1 MSPLRP
7 RRGRSSHPTSRLMDS
22 HAFLQNLAVVLC
34 VAAVATVVFQRLRQP
49 VVFGYLLAGMIIG
62 PHIQIPLVADP
73 QTVRALS
80 ELGVILLMFS
90 LGLEFSIRKLV
101 QVSQKA
107 GAVALFECSMM
118 ISIGYLV
125 GQMLGFTRMESVFTG
140 AITGISSTTII
151 VKAFQ
156 EQKVKGRVTE
166 LVFGILIIEDL
177 IAIFLL
183 AILTTVSRSGA
194 VSPRDVLLTAM
205 RLAMF
210 LAALI
215 GFGILIVPRA
225 IRAVQK
231 LGQPETTLVASI
243 GICFAAALLALS
255 FGYSVALGAFIAGSL
270 VAESGHEAEI
280 ETLVRPVRDMFAAI
294 FFVSV
299 GMIIDPTALTEH
311 WRAVLALTLAVIIGK
326 VLAVTIGA
334 FLAGHGRRT
343 AMKAGMSLAQ
353 IGEFSFIIASV
364 GVASGV
370 IRTWLYPVAIA
381 VSAITTL
388 TTPLLIKLSNRAAA
402 SIDHWLPEPIQT
414 VAALYGSWIE
424 RVRSAPRAPI
434 ERSATKRIIRII
446 LLDGALITAV
456 VIGVDVEID
465 RLSEIVGNMTGMPAA
480 RVRFIVVLTAG
491 LITVPLIYGLITSAK
506 ALGRNLARRAFADAQ
521 KGKVD
526 PADAPRRAL
535 VILVQLAVVLAVG
548 IPVVAITQ
556 PFLPPHQGAF
566 VLALLTLLL
575 LAALWKNASNLQG
588 HARAGAQIIAS
599 ALANQMAS
607 VDGTSDET
615 TLLEDVNAV
624 LPGLGEPIA
633 IRVVPQSIAVGRS
646 LAELNLRGAT
656 GATILAIRRGT
667 QQIPTPLGRE
677 VIRADDVVAVAGA
690 HDALAIAR
698 AIFAPDLSRIRDD
711 IEGAEIQAELEAL
724 NDALLVDQKRTPRSF
739 LP

>member
-1 MSPLRP
+1 
-7 RRGRSSHPTSRLMDS
+7 MDS

-62 PHIQIPLVADP
+62 PHISIPLVADP

-107 GAVALFECSMM
+107 GAVALFECTIMVSV
-118 ISIGYLV
+118 GYLV
-125 GQMLGFTRMESVFTG
+125 GQMLGFTRMESIFTG

-156 EQKVKGRVTE
+156 EQKVRGRVTE

-183 AILTTVSRSGA
+183 TILTTVSRSGA
-194 VSPRDVLLTAM
+194 LSPMEILLTAM

-210 LAALI
+210 LTALI
-215 GFGILIVPRA
+215 GFGILTVPRA

-243 GICFAAALLALS
+243 GICFAAALLAQS

-270 VAESGHEAEI
+270 VAESGQQVEI
-280 ETLVRPVRDMFAAI
+280 EHLIRPVRDMFAAI

-299 GMIIDPTALTEH
+299 GMMIDPMALTEH

-326 VLAVTIGA
+326 VLAVTTGA

-370 IRTWLYPVAIA
+370 VRGWLYPVAIA

-414 VAALYGSWIE
+414 VTALYGSWIE
-424 RVRSAPRAPI
+424 RVRNAPRVPT
-434 ERSATKRIIRII
+434 ERSATNRIIRII
-446 LLDGALITAV
+446 LLDAALITAV
-456 VIGVDVEID
+456 VIGVDIEID
-465 RLSEIVGNMTGMPAA
+465 RLSVIVGNMTGMAPE
-480 RVRFIVVLTAG
+480 RVRFMVVLIAG
-491 LITVPLIYGLITSAK
+491 LITVPLGYGLITSAK
-506 ALGRNLARRAFADAQ
+506 ALGNNLARRAFAEAK

-575 LAALWKNASNLQG
+575 LAALWRNAANLQG

-599 ALANQMAS
+599 ALAHQMAS
-607 VDGTSDET
+607 TDGASDET

-624 LPGLGEPIA
+624 LPGLGEPVA
-633 IRVVPQSIAVGRS
+633 IRVVPQSIAVGKS
-646 LAELNLRGAT
+646 LTQLNLRGAT
-656 GATILAIRRGT
+656 GATVLAIRRGT
-667 QQIPTPLGRE
+667 TQIPTPLGRE
-677 VIRADDVVAVAGA
+677 VIQANDVVAVAGA
-690 HDALAIAR
+690 RDALAVAR
-698 AIFAPDLSRIRDD
+698 AIFAPDLARIRDD
-711 IEGAEIQAELEAL
+711 MEGAEIQSELEAL

>member
-1 MSPLRP
+1 
-7 RRGRSSHPTSRLMDS
+7 MDP
-22 HAFLQNLAVVLC
+22 HVFLQNLAVVLC
-34 VAAVATVVFQRLRQP
+34 VAAVATVVFQRLHQP

-62 PHIQIPLVADP
+62 PHIPIPFVADP
-73 QTVRALS
+73 ETVRALS

-101 QVSQKA
+101 LVSQKA
-107 GAVALFECSMM
+107 GAVALFECSVMV
-118 ISIGYLV
+118 SVGYLI
-125 GQMLGFTRMESVFTG
+125 GQMLGFTRMESIFTG

-183 AILTTVSRSGA
+183 TILTTISRSGA
-194 VSPRDVLLTAM
+194 VSPTDVVLTAI
-205 RLAMF
+205 RLTMF
-210 LAALI
+210 LTALI
-215 GFGILIVPRA
+215 GFGILTVPRA
-225 IRAVQK
+225 IRAVHK
-231 LGQPETTLVASI
+231 IGQPETMLVASI

-270 VAESGHEAEI
+270 VAESGHEIEI

-299 GMIIDPTALTEH
+299 GMIIDPKALTEH
-311 WRAVLALTLAVIIGK
+311 WGAVLALTLAVIIGK
-326 VLAVTIGA
+326 VLAVTVGA

-364 GVASGV
+364 GVTSGV
-370 IRTWLYPVAIA
+370 VRSWLYAVTIA

-388 TTPLLIKLSNRAAA
+388 TTPLLIKLSNKAAA

-424 RVRSAPRAPI
+424 RVRNSPRAPT
-434 ERSATKRIIRII
+434 ERSATNRIIRII
-446 LLDGALITAV
+446 LVDGALIAAV
-456 VIGVDVEID
+456 VIGVNLELG
-465 RLSEIVGNMTGMPAA
+465 RLSQILSNMTGIPST
-480 RVRFIVVLTAG
+480 RLRFVVVLIAG
-491 LITVPLIYGLITSAK
+491 LITVPLIYGLTTSAR
-506 ALGRNLARRAFADAQ
+506 ALGNRLARRAFADVQ

-548 IPVVAITQ
+548 IPMVAITQ

-575 LAALWKNASNLQG
+575 LVALWRNASNLQG

-599 ALANQMAS
+599 ALAHQMAS

-615 TLLEDVNAV
+615 KLLEDVNAV
-624 LPGLGEPIA
+624 LPGLGEPVA
-633 IRVVPQSIAVGRS
+633 IRVVPQSIAVGKS
-646 LAELNLRGAT
+646 LAQLNLRGAT
-656 GATILAIRRGT
+656 GATVLAIRRGT

-677 VIRADDVVAVAGA
+677 VILAGDVVAVAGA
-690 HDALAIAR
+690 RDALAVAR
-698 AIFAPDLSRIRDD
+698 AIFAPDLSRIKDD
-711 IEGAEIQAELEAL
+711 IEGAEIQSELEAL

>member
-1 MSPLRP
+1 
-7 RRGRSSHPTSRLMDS
+7 MDP

-34 VAAVATVVFQRLRQP
+34 VAAVATVLFQRLHQP
-49 VVFGYLLAGMIIG
+49 VIFGYLLAGMIIG
-62 PHIQIPLVADP
+62 PHIRIPLVADP

-107 GAVALFECSMM
+107 GAVALFECSIMV
-118 ISIGYLV
+118 SVGYLV
-125 GQMLGFTRMESVFTG
+125 GQMLGLTRMESIFVG
-140 AITGISSTTII
+140 AIVGISSTTII

-183 AILTTVSRSGA
+183 TILTTISRSGA
-194 VSPRDVLLTAM
+194 VSPTDILVTAM

-215 GFGILIVPRA
+215 GFGILTVPRA

-243 GICFAAALLALS
+243 GICFAAALIALA

-270 VAESGHEAEI
+270 VAESGHESEI
-280 ETLVRPVRDMFAAI
+280 EALVRPVRDMFAAI

-299 GMIIDPTALTEH
+299 GMIIDPAALTEH
-311 WRAVLALTLAVIIGK
+311 WKAVLALTLAVIVGK
-326 VLAVTIGA
+326 VLAVTVGS

-370 IRTWLYPVAIA
+370 VRSWLYPVAIG

-402 SIDHWLPEPIQT
+402 SIDRWLPEPIQT

-424 RVRSAPRAPI
+424 RVRSSPRVPT
-434 ERSATKRIIRII
+434 ERSATNRNIRII
-446 LLDGALITAV
+446 LLDGALITTV
-456 VIGVDVEID
+456 VIGVDVEVD
-465 RLSEIVGNMTGMPAA
+465 RLSRILGDLTGMTPD
-480 RVRFIVVLTAG
+480 RVRFMVVLIAG
-491 LITVPLIYGLITSAK
+491 LVTVPLIFGLITSAR
-506 ALGRNLARRAFADAQ
+506 ALGNRLARRAFADAQ

-535 VILVQLAVVLAVG
+535 VILIQVAVVLAVG
-548 IPVVAITQ
+548 IPVVAITE
-556 PFLPPHQGAF
+556 PFLPPYQGAF
-566 VLALLTLLL
+566 VLAVLMLLL
-575 LAALWKNASNLQG
+575 LVALWRNASNLQG

-607 VDGTSDET
+607 IDGASDET
-615 TLLEDVNAV
+615 TLLEDVNAI
-624 LPGLGEPIA
+624 LPGLGEPVA
-633 IRVVPQSIAVGRS
+633 IRVIPQSIAVGKS
-646 LAELNLRGAT
+646 LAQLNLRGAT
-656 GATILAIRRGT
+656 GATVLAIRRGAE
-667 QQIPTPLGRE
+667 QIPTPLGRE
-677 VIRADDVVAVAGA
+677 VIRANDVVAVAGA
-690 HDALAIAR
+690 HDALAVAR
-698 AIFAPDLSRIRDD
+698 AIFSPDLSRARDEL
-711 IEGAEIQAELEAL
+711 EGAEIQSELEAL
-724 NDALLVDQKRTPRSF
+724 NDALLVEQKRTPRSF

>member
-1 MSPLRP
+1 
-7 RRGRSSHPTSRLMDS
+7 MDP

-34 VAAVATVVFQRLRQP
+34 VAAVATVLFQRLHQP

-62 PHIQIPLVADP
+62 PHIRIPLVADP

-90 LGLEFSIRKLV
+90 LGLEFSVRKLV

-107 GAVALFECSMM
+107 GAVALFECSIMV
-118 ISIGYLV
+118 SVGYLV
-125 GQMLGFTRMESVFTG
+125 GQMLGLTRMESIFVG
-140 AITGISSTTII
+140 AIVGISSTTII

-183 AILTTVSRSGA
+183 TILTTISRSGA
-194 VSPRDVLLTAM
+194 VSPTDILVTAM

-225 IRAVQK
+225 IRAVQR

-243 GICFAAALLALS
+243 GICFAAALIALA

-270 VAESGHEAEI
+270 VAESGHEIEI

-299 GMIIDPTALTEH
+299 GMIIDPAALTEH
-311 WRAVLALTLAVIIGK
+311 WKAVVALTLAVIIGK

-370 IRTWLYPVAIA
+370 LRGWLYPVAIG

-402 SIDHWLPEPIQT
+402 SIDRWLPEPIQT

-424 RVRSAPRAPI
+424 RVRNSPRVPT
-434 ERSATKRIIRII
+434 ERSATNRTIRII
-446 LLDGALITAV
+446 LLDGALITTV

-465 RLSEIVGNMTGMPAA
+465 RLSQILGNLTGMTAD
-480 RVRFIVVLTAG
+480 RVRFMVVLIAG
-491 LITVPLIYGLITSAK
+491 LVTVPLIYGLITSAR
-506 ALGRNLARRAFADAQ
+506 ALGNRLARRAFADAQ

-535 VILVQLAVVLAVG
+535 VILVQVAVVLAVG
-548 IPVVAITQ
+548 IPVVAITE
-556 PFLPPHQGAF
+556 PFLPPYQGAF
-566 VLALLTLLL
+566 VLAVVILLL
-575 LAALWKNASNLQG
+575 LVALWRNASNLQG

-615 TLLEDVNAV
+615 TLLEDVNAI
-624 LPGLGEPIA
+624 LPGLGEPVA
-633 IRVVPQSIAVGRS
+633 IRVIPQSIAVGKS
-646 LAELNLRGAT
+646 LAQLNLRGAT
-656 GATILAIRRGT
+656 GATVLAIRRGT
-667 QQIPTPLGRE
+667 EQIPTPLGRE
-677 VIRADDVVAVAGA
+677 VIHANDVVAVAGA
-690 HDALAIAR
+690 HDALAVAR
-698 AIFAPDLSRIRDD
+698 AIFSPDLTRVRDD
-711 IEGAEIQAELEAL
+711 MEGAEIQSELEAL
-724 NDALLVDQKRTPRSF
+724 NDALLVEQKRTPRSF

>member
-1 MSPLRP
+1 
-7 RRGRSSHPTSRLMDS
+7 MDS

-62 PHIQIPLVADP
+62 PHISIPLVADP

-107 GAVALFECSMM
+107 GAVALFECTIMVSV
-118 ISIGYLV
+118 GYLV
-125 GQMLGFTRMESVFTG
+125 GQMLGFTRMESIFTG

-183 AILTTVSRSGA
+183 TILTTVSRSGA
-194 VSPRDVLLTAM
+194 LSPTEILLTAM
-205 RLAMF
+205 RLVMF
-210 LAALI
+210 LTALI
-215 GFGILIVPRA
+215 GFGILTVPRA

-243 GICFAAALLALS
+243 GICFAAALLAQS

-270 VAESGHEAEI
+270 VAESGQQVEI
-280 ETLVRPVRDMFAAI
+280 EHLIRPVRDMFAAI

-299 GMIIDPTALTEH
+299 GMMIDPMALTEH

-326 VLAVTIGA
+326 VLAVTTGA

-370 IRTWLYPVAIA
+370 VSGWLYPVAIA

-424 RVRSAPRAPI
+424 RVRNAPRAPT
-434 ERSATKRIIRII
+434 ERSATNRILRII
-446 LLDGALITAV
+446 LLDAALITAI
-456 VIGVDVEID
+456 VIGVDIEID
-465 RLSEIVGNMTGMPAA
+465 RLSVIVGNMTGMAPEQ
-480 RVRFIVVLTAG
+480 VRFMVVLIAG
-491 LITVPLIYGLITSAK
+491 LITVPLGFGLITSAK
-506 ALGRNLARRAFADAQ
+506 ALGNHLARRAFAEAK

-575 LAALWKNASNLQG
+575 LTALWRNAANLQG

-599 ALANQMAS
+599 ALAHQMAS
-607 VDGTSDET
+607 TDGASDET

-624 LPGLGEPIA
+624 LPGLGEPVA
-633 IRVVPQSIAVGRS
+633 IRVVPQSIAVGKS
-646 LAELNLRGAT
+646 LAQLNLRGAT
-656 GATILAIRRGT
+656 GATVLAIRRGT
-667 QQIPTPLGRE
+667 TQIPTPLGRE
-677 VIRADDVVAVAGA
+677 VIHANDVVAVAGA
-690 HDALAIAR
+690 RDALAVAR
-698 AIFAPDLSRIRDD
+698 AIFAPDLARIRDD
-711 IEGAEIQAELEAL
+711 MEGAEIQSELEAL
-724 NDALLVDQKRTPRSF
+724 NDALLVDQRRTPRSF

>member
-1 MSPLRP
+1 
-7 RRGRSSHPTSRLMDS
+7 MDP

-34 VAAVATVVFQRLRQP
+34 VAAVATVLFQRLHQP

-62 PHIQIPLVADP
+62 PHIRIPLVADP

-107 GAVALFECSMM
+107 GAVALFECTIMVSV
-118 ISIGYLV
+118 GYLI
-125 GQMLGFTRMESVFTG
+125 GQMLGLTRMESVFVG
-140 AITGISSTTII
+140 AIVGISSTTII

-183 AILTTVSRSGA
+183 TILTTISRSGA
-194 VSPRDVLLTAM
+194 VSPTDVLVTAM

-231 LGQPETTLVASI
+231 LGQQETTLVASI
-243 GICFAAALLALS
+243 GICFAAALIALA

-270 VAESGHEAEI
+270 VAESGHEVEI
-280 ETLVRPVRDMFAAI
+280 ETLVRPVRDMFAAV

-299 GMIIDPTALTEH
+299 GMIIDPTALIEH
-311 WRAVLALTLAVIIGK
+311 WKAVVVLTLAVIIGK

-370 IRTWLYPVAIA
+370 VRTWLYPVAIG

-402 SIDHWLPEPIQT
+402 SIDRWLPEPIQT

-424 RVRSAPRAPI
+424 RVRNSPRVPT
-434 ERSATKRIIRII
+434 ERSGTNRNIRII
-446 LLDGALITAV
+446 LLDAALIITV

-465 RLSEIVGNMTGMPAA
+465 RLSEILGNLTGMPAD
-480 RVRFIVVLTAG
+480 RVRFVVVLIAG
-491 LITVPLIYGLITSAK
+491 LVTVPLIYGLITSAR
-506 ALGRNLARRAFADAQ
+506 ALGNRLARRAFADAQ

-535 VILVQLAVVLAVG
+535 VILVQVAVVLAVG
-548 IPVVAITQ
+548 IPVVAITE
-556 PFLPPHQGAF
+556 PFLPPYQGAF
-566 VLALLTLLL
+566 VLVVLILLL
-575 LAALWKNASNLQG
+575 LIALWRNASNLQG

-607 VDGTSDET
+607 VDGASDDPR
-615 TLLEDVNAV
+615 LLEDVNAI
-624 LPGLGEPIA
+624 LPGLGEPVA
-633 IRVVPQSIAVGRS
+633 IRVIPQSIAVGKS
-646 LAELNLRGAT
+646 LSQLNLRGAT
-656 GATILAIRRGT
+656 GATVLAIRRGSE
-667 QQIPTPLGRE
+667 QIPTPLGRE
-677 VIRADDVVAVAGA
+677 VIRANDVVAVAGA
-690 HDALAIAR
+690 HDALAVAR
-698 AIFAPDLSRIRDD
+698 AIFSPDLTRIRDD
-711 IEGAEIQAELEAL
+711 IEGAEIQSELEAL
-724 NDALLVDQKRTPRSF
+724 NDALLVEQRRTPRSF

>member
-1 MSPLRP
+1 
-7 RRGRSSHPTSRLMDS
+7 MDS
-22 HAFLQNLAVVLC
+22 HSFLQNLAIVLC

-49 VVFGYLLAGMIIG
+49 VVFGYLLAGTIIG
-62 PHIQIPLVADP
+62 PHTSIPLVADL

-80 ELGVILLMFS
+80 ELGVILLLFS

-101 QVSQKA
+101 LVSQKA
-107 GAVALFECSMM
+107 GAVALFECTVMVSV
-118 ISIGYLV
+118 GYLV
-125 GQMLGFTRMESVFTG
+125 GQMLGFTRMESIFAG
-140 AITGISSTTII
+140 AIVGISSTTII

-183 AILTTVSRSGA
+183 TILTTIARSGA
-194 VSPRDVLLTAM
+194 VSPADVGLTAV

-210 LAALI
+210 LAGLI
-215 GFGILIVPRA
+215 GFGLLTVPRA
-225 IRAVQK
+225 VRAVRR
-231 LGQPETTLVASI
+231 LGNPETTLVASI

-270 VAESGHEAEI
+270 VAESGHEVEI
-280 ETLVRPVRDMFAAI
+280 EALVRPVRDMFAAI

-299 GMIIDPTALTEH
+299 GMMIDPTALTEH

-326 VLAVTIGA
+326 VLAVTTGA

-370 IRTWLYPVAIA
+370 IGGWMYPVAIA

-388 TTPLLIKLSNRAAA
+388 TTPLLIKLSNRAAG

-414 VAALYGSWIE
+414 VAALYASWIE
-424 RVRSAPRAPI
+424 RVRRAPHAST
-434 ERSATKRIIRII
+434 ERSRTNRIIRVI
-446 LLDGALITAV
+446 LLDAALITAI
-456 VIGVDVEID
+456 VIGVDLEID
-465 RLSEIVGNMTGMPAA
+465 RFSGIVGEMIGMQPE
-480 RVRFIVVLTAG
+480 RVRFMVVLVAG

-506 ALGRNLARRAFADAQ
+506 ALGNHLARRAFADTQ

-526 PADAPRRAL
+526 LADAPRRAL
-535 VILVQLAVVLAVG
+535 VIVVQLAVVLAVG

-566 VLALLTLLL
+566 VLVLLTLLL
-575 LAALWKNASNLQG
+575 LIALWRNAANLQG

-599 ALANQMAS
+599 ALAQQMAS
-607 VDGTSDET
+607 TDGASDDT
-615 TLLEDVNAV
+615 RLLEDLNAV
-624 LPGLGEPIA
+624 LPGLGEPVA

-646 LAELNLRGAT
+646 LAQLNLRGAT
-656 GATILAIRRGT
+656 GATVLAIKRGS

-677 VIRADDVVAVAGA
+677 VIHSDDVVAVAGA
-690 HDALAIAR
+690 QDAIAVAR

-711 IEGAEIQAELEAL
+711 MEGAEIQAELDAL
-724 NDALLVDQKRTPRSF
+724 NDTLNEKPQRISSF

>member
-1 MSPLRP
+1 
-7 RRGRSSHPTSRLMDS
+7 MDP

-34 VAAVATVVFQRLRQP
+34 VAAVATVLFQRLHQP
-49 VVFGYLLAGMIIG
+49 VIFGYLLAGMIIG
-62 PHIQIPLVADP
+62 PHIRIPLVADP

-107 GAVALFECSMM
+107 GAVALFECSIMV
-118 ISIGYLV
+118 SVGYLV
-125 GQMLGFTRMESVFTG
+125 GQMLGLTRMESIFVG
-140 AITGISSTTII
+140 AIVGISSTTII

-183 AILTTVSRSGA
+183 TILTTISRSGA
-194 VSPRDVLLTAM
+194 VSPTDILVTAM

-215 GFGILIVPRA
+215 GFGILTVPRA

-243 GICFAAALLALS
+243 GICFAAALIALA

-270 VAESGHEAEI
+270 VAESGHESEI
-280 ETLVRPVRDMFAAI
+280 EALVRPVRDMFAAI

-299 GMIIDPTALTEH
+299 GMIIDPAALTEH
-311 WRAVLALTLAVIIGK
+311 WKAVLALTLAVIVGK
-326 VLAVTIGA
+326 VLAVTVGS

-370 IRTWLYPVAIA
+370 VRSWLYPVAIG

-402 SIDHWLPEPIQT
+402 SIDRWLPEPIQT

-424 RVRSAPRAPI
+424 RVRSSPRVPT
-434 ERSATKRIIRII
+434 ERSATNRNIRII
-446 LLDGALITAV
+446 LLDGALITTV
-456 VIGVDVEID
+456 VIGVDVEVD
-465 RLSEIVGNMTGMPAA
+465 RLSRILGDLTGMTPD
-480 RVRFIVVLTAG
+480 RVRFMVVLIAG
-491 LITVPLIYGLITSAK
+491 LVTVPLIFGLITSAR
-506 ALGRNLARRAFADAQ
+506 ALGNRLARRAFADAQ

-535 VILVQLAVVLAVG
+535 VILIQVAVVLAVG
-548 IPVVAITQ
+548 IPVVAITE
-556 PFLPPHQGAF
+556 PFLPPYQGAF
-566 VLALLTLLL
+566 VLAVLMLLL
-575 LAALWKNASNLQG
+575 LAALWRNASNLQG

-607 VDGTSDET
+607 IDGASDET
-615 TLLEDVNAV
+615 TLLEDVNAI
-624 LPGLGEPIA
+624 LPGLGEPVA
-633 IRVVPQSIAVGRS
+633 IRVIPQSIAVGKS
-646 LAELNLRGAT
+646 LAQLNLRGAT
-656 GATILAIRRGT
+656 GATVLAIRRGAE
-667 QQIPTPLGRE
+667 QIPTPLGRE
-677 VIRADDVVAVAGA
+677 VIRANDVVAVAGA
-690 HDALAIAR
+690 HDALAVAR
-698 AIFAPDLSRIRDD
+698 AIFSPDLSRARDEL
-711 IEGAEIQAELEAL
+711 EGAEIQSELEAL
-724 NDALLVDQKRTPRSF
+724 NDALLVEQKRTPRSF

>member
-1 MSPLRP
+1 
-7 RRGRSSHPTSRLMDS
+7 MDP

-34 VAAVATVVFQRLRQP
+34 VAAVATVVFQRLHQP

-62 PHIQIPLVADP
+62 PHIQIPLVADA

-101 QVSQKA
+101 LVSQKA
-107 GAVALFECSMM
+107 GAVALFECSVM

-125 GQMLGFTRMESVFTG
+125 GQMLGFTRMESIFTG

-183 AILTTVSRSGA
+183 TILTTISRSGA

-205 RLAMF
+205 RLGMF
-210 LAALI
+210 LTALI

-270 VAESGHEAEI
+270 VAESGHELEI
-280 ETLVRPVRDMFAAI
+280 EKLVRPVRDMFAAI

-299 GMIIDPTALTEH
+299 GMIIDPTALAEH

-326 VLAVTIGA
+326 VLAVTTGA

-364 GVASGV
+364 GVAAGV
-370 IRTWLYPVAIA
+370 IRGWLYPVAIA

-465 RLSEIVGNMTGMPAA
+465 RLSKIVGNMTGMPAE
-480 RVRFIVVLTAG
+480 RVRFIVVLIAG
-491 LITVPLIYGLITSAK
+491 LITVPLIYGLITSAR
-506 ALGRNLARRAFADAQ
+506 ALGNHLARRAFSDAQ

-575 LAALWKNASNLQG
+575 LVALWRNAANLQG

-599 ALANQMAS
+599 ALATQMAS

-624 LPGLGEPIA
+624 LPGLGEPVA

-677 VIRADDVVAVAGA
+677 VILADDVVAVAGG
-690 HDALAIAR
+690 HDALAVAR
-698 AIFAPDLSRIRDD
+698 AIFSPDLSRIRDD
-711 IEGAEIQAELEAL
+711 LEGAEIQAELEAL
-724 NDALLVDQKRTPRSF
+724 NDALLVDQKRTPRSI

>member
-1 MSPLRP
+1 
-7 RRGRSSHPTSRLMDS
+7 MDP

-34 VAAVATVVFQRLRQP
+34 VAAVATVVFQRLHQP

-62 PHIQIPLVADP
+62 PHIPIPFVADP
-73 QTVRALS
+73 ETVRALS

-101 QVSQKA
+101 LVSQKA
-107 GAVALFECSMM
+107 GAVALFECSVMV
-118 ISIGYLV
+118 SVGYLV
-125 GQMLGFTRMESVFTG
+125 GQMLGFTRMESIFTG

-183 AILTTVSRSGA
+183 TILTTISRSGA
-194 VSPRDVLLTAM
+194 VSPTDVVLTAI
-205 RLAMF
+205 RLTMF
-210 LAALI
+210 LTALI
-215 GFGILIVPRA
+215 GFGILTVPRA
-225 IRAVQK
+225 IRAVHK
-231 LGQPETTLVASI
+231 IGQPETMLVASI

-270 VAESGHEAEI
+270 VAESGHEVEI

-299 GMIIDPTALTEH
+299 GMIIDPRALTEH
-311 WRAVLALTLAVIIGK
+311 WVAVLALTLAVIIGK
-326 VLAVTIGA
+326 VLAVTVGA

-370 IRTWLYPVAIA
+370 VRSWLYAVTIA

-388 TTPLLIKLSNRAAA
+388 TTPLLIKLSNKAAA

-424 RVRSAPRAPI
+424 RVRTSPRAST
-434 ERSATKRIIRII
+434 ERSATNRIIRII
-446 LLDGALITAV
+446 LVDGALIAAV
-456 VIGVDVEID
+456 VIGVNLEID
-465 RLSEIVGNMTGMPAA
+465 RLSQILSNMTGMAST
-480 RVRFIVVLTAG
+480 RLRFAVVLIAG
-491 LITVPLIYGLITSAK
+491 LITVPLIYGLITSAR
-506 ALGRNLARRAFADAQ
+506 ALGNRLAGRAFADAQ

-526 PADAPRRAL
+526 LADAPRRAL

-566 VLALLTLLL
+566 VLALLTLVLL
-575 LAALWKNASNLQG
+575 VALWRNASNLQG

-615 TLLEDVNAV
+615 KLLEDVNAV
-624 LPGLGEPIA
+624 LPGLGEPVA
-633 IRVVPQSIAVGRS
+633 IRVVPQSIAVGKS
-646 LAELNLRGAT
+646 LAQLNLRGAT
-656 GATILAIRRGT
+656 GATVLAIRRGT

-690 HDALAIAR
+690 RDALLIAR

>member
-1 MSPLRP
+1 
-7 RRGRSSHPTSRLMDS
+7 MDP

-34 VAAVATVVFQRLRQP
+34 VAAVATVVFQRLHQP

-62 PHIQIPLVADP
+62 PHISIPLVADP

-90 LGLEFSIRKLV
+90 LGLEFSVRKLV
-101 QVSQKA
+101 EVSQKA
-107 GAVALFECSMM
+107 GAVALFECTVMVSV
-118 ISIGYLV
+118 GYLV
-125 GQMLGFTRMESVFTG
+125 GQMLGFTRMESIFAG

-156 EQKVKGRVTE
+156 ELKIKGRVTE

-183 AILTTVSRSGA
+183 TILTTISRSGA
-194 VSPRDVLLTAM
+194 ITPTDLALTAV
-205 RLAMF
+205 RLVMF
-210 LAALI
+210 LAGLI
-215 GFGILIVPRA
+215 GFGILTVPRA

-231 LGQPETTLVASI
+231 LEQPETTLVASI

-270 VAESGHEAEI
+270 VAESGQQVEI
-280 ETLVRPVRDMFAAI
+280 EKLVRPVRDMFAAI

-299 GMIIDPTALTEH
+299 GMMIDPTALAQH
-311 WRAVLALTLAVIIGK
+311 WVAVVSLTLAVIIGK

-334 FLAGHGRRT
+334 FLAGHGRRA

-353 IGEFSFIIASV
+353 IGEFSFIIAGV
-364 GVASGV
+364 GVASGA
-370 IRTWLYPVAIA
+370 IGGWMYPVAIA

-388 TTPLLIKLSNRAAA
+388 TTPLLIRLSNKAAA

-414 VAALYGSWIE
+414 VAALYTSWIE
-424 RVRSAPRAPI
+424 RVRSAPRAPT
-434 ERSATKRIIRII
+434 ERSRTNRILRII
-446 LLDGALITAV
+446 LLDAALITAV
-456 VIGVDVEID
+456 VIGVGVEID
-465 RLSEIVGNMTGMPAA
+465 RLSVILGDMLGMSAT
-480 RVRFIVVLTAG
+480 RVRFVVVLVSG
-491 LITVPLIYGLITSAK
+491 LIAVPLLYGLINSAK
-506 ALGRNLARRAFADAQ
+506 TLGNHLARRAFAETQ

-535 VILVQLAVVLAVG
+535 VILVQIAVVLAVG
-548 IPVVAITQ
+548 IPIVAITQ

-566 VLALLTLLL
+566 VLLLLTLVLL
-575 LAALWKNASNLQG
+575 VMLWRNAANLHG
-588 HARAGAQIIAS
+588 HARAGAEIIAS

-607 VDGTSDET
+607 IDGASEDTKM
-615 TLLEDVNAV
+615 LEDVNAV
-624 LPGLGEPIA
+624 LPGLGEPVA
-633 IRVVPQSIAVGRS
+633 IRVVPESIAVGRS
-646 LAELNLRGAT
+646 LGQLNLRGAT
-656 GATILAIRRGT
+656 GATVLAIKRGSK
-667 QQIPTPLGRE
+667 QIPTPLGRE
-677 VIRADDVVAVAGA
+677 VIQAGDLVAVAGA

-698 AIFAPDLSRIRDD
+698 EIFSPDLARTRDAL
-711 IEGAEIQAELEAL
+711 EGAEIESELQAL
-724 NDALLVDQKRTPRSF
+724 NDALLVDRRRGAKSF

>member
-1 MSPLRP
+1 
-7 RRGRSSHPTSRLMDS
+7 MDP
-22 HAFLQNLAVVLC
+22 HTFLQNLAVVLC
-34 VAAVATVVFQRLRQP
+34 VAAVATVVFQRLHQP

-62 PHIQIPLVADP
+62 PHIPIPLVADP

-90 LGLEFSIRKLV
+90 LGLEFSMRKLV

-107 GAVALFECSMM
+107 GVVALFECSVM
-118 ISIGYLV
+118 ISVGYLV
-125 GQMLGFTRMESVFTG
+125 GQVLGFTRLESVFAG

-183 AILTTVSRSGA
+183 TILTTIARSGA
-194 VSPRDVLLTAM
+194 VSPMEILLTAL
-205 RLAMF
+205 RLVMF
-210 LAALI
+210 LTALI
-215 GFGILIVPRA
+215 GFGILTVPRA
-225 IRAVQK
+225 IRAVKK

-270 VAESGHEAEI
+270 VAESGHESEI
-280 ETLVRPVRDMFAAI
+280 ERLVRPVRDMFAAI

-299 GMIIDPTALTEH
+299 GMIIDPGALTEH
-311 WRAVLALTLAVIIGK
+311 WRAVLALTLAVIVGK

-370 IRTWLYPVAIA
+370 IRGWLYPVAIA

-388 TTPLLIKLSNRAAA
+388 TTPLLIRLSNQAAA

-414 VAALYGSWIE
+414 VAALYASWIE
-424 RVRSAPRAPI
+424 RVRSSPRAPA
-434 ERSATKRIIRII
+434 ERSVSNRIIRII
-446 LLDGALITAV
+446 LLDAALITSIL
-456 VIGVDVEID
+456 IGVAVEID
-465 RLSEIVGNMTGMPAA
+465 RLSVLVGNMTGMPPE
-480 RVRFIVVLTAG
+480 RVRFMVVLISG
-491 LITVPLIYGLITSAK
+491 LITVPLIFGLITSAK
-506 ALGRNLARRAFADAQ
+506 ALGNHLARRAFADAQ

-556 PFLPPHQGAF
+556 PFLPPHQGAV
-566 VLALLTLLL
+566 VLALLTLILL
-575 LAALWKNASNLQG
+575 IALWRNAANLQG

-599 ALANQMAS
+599 ALAHQMAS
-607 VDGTSDET
+607 IDGTSDET
-615 TLLEDVNAV
+615 KLLEDVNAV
-624 LPGLGEPIA
+624 LPGLGEPVA

-646 LAELNLRGAT
+646 LAQLNLRGAT
-656 GATILAIRRGT
+656 GATVLAIRRGA

-677 VIRADDVVAVAGA
+677 VIQVDDVVAVAGA
-690 HDALAIAR
+690 RDALAIAR
-698 AIFAPDLSRIRDD
+698 AIFAPDLTRIRDD
-711 IEGAEIQAELEAL
+711 AEGAEVQAELEAL
-724 NDALLVDQKRTPRSF
+724 NDALLVDKRRNPRSF

>member
-1 MSPLRP
+1 
-7 RRGRSSHPTSRLMDS
+7 MDS

-62 PHIQIPLVADP
+62 PHIPIPLVADP
-73 QTVRALS
+73 QTVRALAD
-80 ELGVILLMFS
+80 LGVILLMFS

-107 GAVALFECSMM
+107 GAVALFECSVM
-118 ISIGYLV
+118 ISVGYLV
-125 GQMLGFTRMESVFTG
+125 GQVLGFTRMESVFTG

-183 AILTTVSRSGA
+183 TILTTITRSGA
-194 VSPRDVLLTAM
+194 VSPTEIFMTAM

-210 LAALI
+210 LTALI

-225 IRAVQK
+225 IRAVQR

-280 ETLVRPVRDMFAAI
+280 ERLVRPVRDMFAAI

-299 GMIIDPTALTEH
+299 GMMIDPTALTEH

-364 GVASGV
+364 GVAAGV
-370 IRTWLYPVAIA
+370 IRGWLYPVAIA

-388 TTPLLIKLSNRAAA
+388 TTPLLIRLSNRAAA
-402 SIDHWLPEPIQT
+402 SIDRWLPEPIQT
-414 VAALYGSWIE
+414 ITALYGSWIE
-424 RVRSAPRAPI
+424 RVRSSPRASN
-434 ERSATKRIIRII
+434 ERSVTIRIIRII
-446 LLDGALITAV
+446 LVDAALIIAV
-456 VIGVDVEID
+456 VVGVDLEID
-465 RLSEIVGNMTGMPAA
+465 RLSAIVGRMIGAPPE
-480 RVRFIVVLTAG
+480 RVRFMVVLISG
-491 LITVPLIYGLITSAK
+491 LITVPLIYGLITSAR
-506 ALGRNLARRAFADAQ
+506 ALGNHLARRAFADAQ

-556 PFLPPHQGAF
+556 PFLPLHQGAF
-566 VLALLTLLL
+566 VLALLTVVLLITFWRN
-575 LAALWKNASNLQG
+575 AANLQG

-607 VDGTSDET
+607 TDGSSDET
-615 TLLEDVNAV
+615 KLLEDVNAV
-624 LPGLGEPIA
+624 LPGLGEPVA
-633 IRVVPQSIAVGRS
+633 IRVIPQSISVGRS
-646 LAELNLRGAT
+646 LAQLNLRGAT
-656 GATILAIRRGT
+656 GATVLAIRRGAR
-667 QQIPTPLGRE
+667 QIPTPLGRE
-677 VIRADDVVAVAGA
+677 VIQADDVVAVAGA
-690 HDALAIAR
+690 HDAVAIAR
-698 AIFAPDLSRIRDD
+698 AIFAPSLTRGGDEL
-711 IEGAEIQAELEAL
+711 EGAEIEAELQAL
-724 NDALLVDQKRTPRSF
+724 NDALLVDKTRSPRGF

>member
-1 MSPLRP
+1 
-7 RRGRSSHPTSRLMDS
+7 MDP

-34 VAAVATVVFQRLRQP
+34 VAAVATVVFQRLHQP

-62 PHIQIPLVADP
+62 PHISIPLVADP

-90 LGLEFSIRKLV
+90 LGLEFSVRKLV

-107 GAVALFECSMM
+107 GAVALFECTVMVSV
-118 ISIGYLV
+118 GYLV
-125 GQMLGFTRMESVFTG
+125 GQMLGFTRMESIFAG

-156 EQKVKGRVTE
+156 ELKIRGRVTE

-183 AILTTVSRSGA
+183 TILTTISRSGA
-194 VSPRDVLLTAM
+194 ITPTDLAMTAV
-205 RLAMF
+205 RLVMF
-210 LAALI
+210 LAGLI
-215 GFGILIVPRA
+215 GFGILTVPRA

-231 LGQPETTLVASI
+231 LEQPETTLVASI

-270 VAESGHEAEI
+270 VAESGQQVEI
-280 ETLVRPVRDMFAAI
+280 ERLVRPVRDMFAAI

-299 GMIIDPTALTEH
+299 GMMIDPTALAQH
-311 WRAVLALTLAVIIGK
+311 WVAVVSLTLAVIIGK
-326 VLAVTIGA
+326 VFAVTIGA
-334 FLAGHGRRT
+334 FLAGHGRRA

-353 IGEFSFIIASV
+353 IGEFSFIIAGV
-364 GVASGV
+364 GVASGA
-370 IRTWLYPVAIA
+370 IGGWMYPVAIV

-388 TTPLLIKLSNRAAA
+388 TTPLLIKLSNKAAA

-414 VAALYGSWIE
+414 VAALYTSWIE
-424 RVRSAPRAPI
+424 RVRSAPRVPT
-434 ERSATKRIIRII
+434 ERSRTNRIIRII
-446 LLDGALITAV
+446 LLDAALITAI
-456 VIGVDVEID
+456 VIGVGVEID
-465 RLSEIVGNMTGMPAA
+465 RLSAILGDLLGMAA
-480 RVRFIVVLTAG
+480 TRVRFVVVLVTG
-491 LITVPLIYGLITSAK
+491 LIAVPLLYGLINSAK
-506 ALGRNLARRAFADAQ
+506 TLGNHLARRAFAETQ

-535 VILVQLAVVLAVG
+535 VILIQIAVVLAVG
-548 IPVVAITQ
+548 IPIVAITQ

-566 VLALLTLLL
+566 VLLLLTLVLL
-575 LAALWKNASNLQG
+575 VMLWRNAANLHG
-588 HARAGAQIIAS
+588 HARAGAEIIAS

-607 VDGTSDET
+607 IDGASEDTKM
-615 TLLEDVNAV
+615 LEDVNAV
-624 LPGLGEPIA
+624 LPGLGEPVA
-633 IRVVPQSIAVGRS
+633 IRVVPESIAVGRS
-646 LAELNLRGAT
+646 LGQLNLRGAT
-656 GATILAIRRGT
+656 GATVLAIKRGSK
-667 QQIPTPLGRE
+667 QIPTPLGRE
-677 VIRADDVVAVAGA
+677 VIQAGDLVAVAGA

-698 AIFAPDLSRIRDD
+698 EIFSPDLARTRDAL
-711 IEGAEIQAELEAL
+711 EGAEIESELQAL
-724 NDALLVDQKRTPRSF
+724 NDALLVDRRRGPKSF